1 MLETLAYSSK
11 VTVVCA
17 EKETKMP
24 DGCAIVTVSEKV
36 TAHLLLKGIIDGGKE
51 IEKLEK
57 KKSQLQSQHS
67 KLTKATQI
75 DGYESKVPEDIRLA
89 NAEKCKQTEK
99 ELDRIADA
107 IKALQLI

>member
-11 VTVVCA
+11 VTVVYA

-67 KLTKATQI
+67 KLIKGTQI
-75 DGYESKVPEDIRLA
+75 AGYESKVPEDIRIA